1 MEIQENPQK
10 NVEFFSKKEDT
21 QEKPTFQSNAY
32 IKCIR
37 EKFRS
42 EGRKSDIQLKLEQ
55 KRFSFLNDGVFK
67 KYEDEIVKFFDGFSQ
82 TKVQF
87 FLNFNFV

>member
-1 MEIQENPQK
+1 MEIQENTPLPK

-42 EGRKSDIQLKLEQ
+42 EGRKSDIQLKFEQ

-87 FLNFNFV
+87 F